1 LDPVVSTGR
10 TAQAEGYSP
19 GPVRLGLVRNTYT
32 SSIRIVVGHGKKD
45 QGSSTILGSV
55 VHTNGW
61 LLKLVL
67 YVTATRP
74 LKPSVS
80 LHTRRPAVE

>member
-1 LDPVVSTGR
+1 LDPVVSTGH

-19 GPVRLGLVRNTYT
+19 GPVRSGLVRITYT
-32 SSIRIVVGHGKKD
+32 FSIRKVVVRGKKD

-67 YVTATRP
+67 YLTAARP